1 MYNNNSVIC
10 VLFNSR
16 SKKFKKMV
24 ENLEN
29 LLTFLN
35 NLDYLDIF
43 IYIFIVYLIY
53 FGWKKGSVLIIY
65 YLIAFLISIYLSF
78 TYSFSIGEYISGWL
92 NSNQQTSQIFAGVAI
107 FITILTLSS
116 IFQNLIYREGSKKD
130 IGNKLLGSITSIV
143 LSNLVL
149 TFMFTILS
157 LLSLPKY
164 VQENIDQSNIISFYL
179 SSEGVPQQTLEVITG
194 TDLLKVTSRIKELTG
209 STSISLNESGCLE
222 IPSFTQSKLISKTSE
237 TNELFE
243 MVNIERINVNSDPL
257 EFSQTLSN
265 IAENYAKKMYTE
277 GFWCHKDPNNGYLV
291 TERLLEVGYPPP
303 KFIGENLAMA
313 STIYSGHQSLMNSE
327 SHRATIIDNEFK
339 RIGIGIV
346 SGPNGLIIVQIF
358 A

>member
-1 MYNNNSVIC
+1 
-10 VLFNSR
+10 
-16 SKKFKKMV
+16 MV

-35 NLDYLDIF
+35 SLDYLDIF

-164 VQENIDQSNIISFYL
+164 VQDNIDQSNIVSFYL
-179 SSEGVPQQTLEVITG
+179 NSDGVPQQTLEVITG

-209 STSISLNESGCLE
+209 STSISLDESGCLE

-277 GFWCHKDPNNGYLV
+277 GFWCHKDPNNGYSV